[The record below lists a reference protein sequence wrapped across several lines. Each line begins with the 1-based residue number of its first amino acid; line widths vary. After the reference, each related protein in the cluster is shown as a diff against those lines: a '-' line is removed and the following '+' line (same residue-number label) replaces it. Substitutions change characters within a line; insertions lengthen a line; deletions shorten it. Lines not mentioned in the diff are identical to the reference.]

1 MSVTSEISKRI
12 SAARKAKKLSR
23 QQLADKLGRPVSY
36 VHNIEMDNGSVPRLE
51 NLMLVAEALSTSVAF
66 FIGETPEMSM
76 APDAPVSVKMGSQ
89 REVLLK
95 MDAMARNILSLR
107 NIQSLDCAAQWAALM
122 RLEAVTQNPDLLL
135 SLAAVG
141 RDVLDLQKAL
151 SAISERVSAIQKGL
165 HEAKTKLF
173 QAENFAEE
181 TEELEE
187 SQTAAEPK
195 VDLSA
200 EF

>member
-187 SQTAAEPK
+187 SETAAEPK